1 MYNVNQVN
9 QLFVVKDVKTGNNNP
24 TVAGDIKVCTHG
36 PVGEAPE
43 MMYFKYMGVNGPIRT
58 DLVPLKVVLG
68 SHDLRYKKTLASE
81 MVDTMASA
89 KITISSNTGDIIAGE
104 TYGFKVI
111 LPHLYD
117 EGDESIY
124 TKYAYVKAV
133 SGDTDESM
141 ARKLAQSLYINLD
154 KYHKE
159 DIFKVYYGATQI
171 TKLNKDDET
180 LSGATDISIVAV
192 PQPWELGLMPQTK
205 ISFEIS
211 WNPIIK
217 DDEDYMEWMSV
228 AMGSANAGVTI
239 PTVGN
244 GKKIADLEY
253 FLMGERGDQYRMMGW
268 PNYVKT
274 NYMVDPTKTYDVI
287 SIHYSFIGHNEDNKR
302 GEKDLT
308 FVIDTA
314 LEKTAALENAIK
326 AIIDPE

>member
-9 QLFVVKDVKTGNNNP
+9 QLFVVKDVKTGNDEP
-24 TVAGDIKVCTHG
+24 AVAGDIKVCTHG

-43 MMYFKYMGVNGPIRT
+43 MMYFKYIGVNDTPIRT

-89 KITISSNTGDIIAGE
+89 KITISSDTDDIIAGE

-154 KYHKE
+154 RYHKD
-159 DIFKVYYGATQI
+159 DIFNVYYGATQI
-171 TKLNKDDET
+171 TENNKNAA

-192 PQPWELGLMPQTK
+192 PQPWERGLMPQTK

-211 WNPIIK
+211 WNPITK
-217 DDEDYMEWMSV
+217 EDVDYMEWMSV

-314 LEKTAALENAIK
+314 LEKTAALEDDIK
-326 AIIDPE
+326 KIFASE